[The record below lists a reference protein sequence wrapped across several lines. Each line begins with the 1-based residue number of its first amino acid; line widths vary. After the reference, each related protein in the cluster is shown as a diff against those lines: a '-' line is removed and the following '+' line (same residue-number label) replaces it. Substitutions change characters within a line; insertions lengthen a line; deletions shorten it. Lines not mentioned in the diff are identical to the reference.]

1 MGFMGKLTIH
11 PTQVDVVNRS
21 FTPSEEEVAAAR
33 ELLLAFAEA
42 QSEGNMAF
50 SFNGQ
55 MVDVPHLKRARKVL
69 AIAEQ
74 IDVQLKS

>member
-11 PTQVDVVNRS
+11 PSQVDVVNGA
-21 FTPSEEEVAAAR
+21 FTPSENEIAAAG

-42 QSEGNMAF
+42 QSEGKMAF

-55 MVDVPHLKRARKVL
+55 MVDVPHLKRPARCLLLLNKL
-69 AIAEQ
+69 MF
-74 IDVQLKS
+74 S